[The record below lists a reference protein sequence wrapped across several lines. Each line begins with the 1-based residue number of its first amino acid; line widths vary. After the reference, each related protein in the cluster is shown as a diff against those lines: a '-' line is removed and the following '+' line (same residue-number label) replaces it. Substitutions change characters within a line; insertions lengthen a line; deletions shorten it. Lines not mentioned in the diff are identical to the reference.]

1 MATSK
6 AEGRREDALA
16 KERERMREEFERQK
30 KNLIDETEKSRP
42 SSHRFVGQ
50 NDSMEDSLKY
60 STVGLVH
67 LEEFQQKRKELE
79 EAKAREA
86 ARTNELKDDIKK
98 VKKRKKAAKATL
110 SFAMDD
116 EGEGEESISKAESEP
131 RSASKDEEDADGDG
145 DDERAK
151 KRSKFR
157 KNPNVDTSFL
167 PDREREE
174 AERKERERLRQ
185 EFLRKQEELK
195 NEDIEITYS
204 YWDGSGHR
212 KSVVCKKG
220 DAVSTFLD
228 KCRQQFP
235 ELRGVSVDNLMYIK
249 EDLIIPQHY
258 TFYDFIVNK
267 ARGKSGPL
275 FNFDVHDDVRLLADA
290 TKEKDESHA
299 GKVVER
305 RARENVFATRM
316 ALTNTKLRLKGA
328 QTGHSLLAKKR
339 DALTTRFRAIL
350 KKVDEAK
357 RKMGRV
363 MQLASLSMAEVT
375 YATGDISY
383 LVQEQAKSASFR
395 VKSKQEN
402 VSGVVLPA
410 FEVDRVSGSDF
421 NLTGLGRG
429 GQQVLRA
436 KEVYAKAI
444 ETLVELAS
452 LQTAFTILDEVI
464 RATNRRVNAIEHVVI
479 PRLENT
485 IKYIMSELDEM
496 DREEF
501 FRLKKVQGKKKR
513 DTAARQIEQEAK
525 EKEEEAVLEPNS
537 VEQDDDEHSTDL
549 LSNKDSD
556 VIF

>member
-1 MATSK
+1 M
-6 AEGRREDALA
+6 
-16 KERERMREEFERQK
+16 
-30 KNLIDETEKSRP
+30 
-42 SSHRFVGQ
+42 
-50 NDSMEDSLKY
+50 
-60 STVGLVH
+60 
-67 LEEFQQKRKELE
+67 
-79 EAKAREA
+79 
-86 ARTNELKDDIKK
+86 
-98 VKKRKKAAKATL
+98 
-110 SFAMDD
+110 
-116 EGEGEESISKAESEP
+116 
-131 RSASKDEEDADGDG
+131 
-145 DDERAK
+145 
-151 KRSKFR
+151 
-157 KNPNVDTSFL
+157 
-167 PDREREE
+167 
-174 AERKERERLRQ
+174 
-185 EFLRKQEELK
+185 
-195 NEDIEITYS
+195 
-204 YWDGSGHR
+204 
-212 KSVVCKKG
+212 
-220 DAVSTFLD
+220 
-228 KCRQQFP
+228 
-235 ELRGVSVDNLMYIK
+235 
-249 EDLIIPQHY
+249 
-258 TFYDFIVNK
+258 
-267 ARGKSGPL
+267 
-275 FNFDVHDDVRLLADA
+275 
-290 TKEKDESHA
+290 
-299 GKVVER
+299 
-305 RARENVFATRM
+305 FATRM

-363 MQLASLSMAEVT
+363 MQLASFSLAEVT

-383 LVQEQAKSASFR
+383 LIQEQAKSASFK
-395 VKSKQEN
+395 VKARQEN

-410 FEVDRVSGSDF
+410 FDVDRVSGSDF

-513 DTAARQIEQEAK
+513 DTAIREQK
-525 EKEEEAVLEPNS
+525 EKEEKAARLAHASNVTTQQDSPTVLDESDREGEPT
-537 VEQDDDEHSTDL
+537 EDL
-549 LSNKDSD
+549 LGIKDAD